1 MSRAT
6 ETPRPIGVYDGS
18 RLAAYYELTK
28 PGIAGYVMVA
38 AGVAYFVAAGGV
50 PGLARLLHVVLGT
63 AASTAGALALNQ
75 YIERR
80 LDALM
85 ERTRTRPLPSGR
97 VRPGEALAFGSGL
110 LVLGLAY
117 LLLAVGWLPAAIAAF
132 SAVVYTL
139 VYTPLK
145 TRSYLATLV
154 GAVPGA
160 LPVVIG
166 WTAAT
171 GELTL
176 AGLSLFAI
184 VFLWQLPHVLAIGWL
199 LRRDYERA
207 GFLLV
212 PPTDPAGAQI
222 GWHMVLYATAL
233 VPVSLFPA
241 FLGVTGE
248 FYAAGA
254 VVLSLLYLAPCLPA
268 TRDLNPTKARWV
280 FFSSLAYLPL
290 LLILMLLDTTLV

>member
-6 ETPRPIGVYDGS
+6 DTSPDVGAPPVS
-18 RLAAYYELTK
+18 RFAAYCELTK

-38 AGVAYFVAAGGV
+38 AGVSYFVAAAGAPELV
-50 PGLARLLHVVLGT
+50 ALLHVVVGT

-85 ERTRTRPLPSGR
+85 ERTRSRPLPSGR
-97 VRPGEALAFGSGL
+97 VDPGEALVFGSALLALGLGYL
-110 LVLGLAY
+110 LVA
-117 LLLAVGWLPAAIAAF
+117 AGWLPAAVAAF
-132 SAVVYTL
+132 SAAVYTL
-139 VYTPLK
+139 AYTPLK
-145 TRSYLATLV
+145 TRSYVATLV

-171 GELTL
+171 GD
-176 AGLSLFAI
+176 LSLGGLALFAV

-212 PPTDPAGAQI
+212 PPTDPAGATI

-233 VPVSLFPA
+233 LPVSLFPTL
-241 FLGVTGE
+241 LGVTGQV
-248 FYAAGA
+248 YAVGA
-254 VVLSLLYLAPCLPA
+254 LVLGTLYLVPCLRA
-268 TRDLNPTKARWV
+268 TRELTAERARRV
-280 FFSSLAYLPL
+280 FFASLAYLPL
-290 LLILMLLDTTLV
+290 LFVVLLVDTTLV